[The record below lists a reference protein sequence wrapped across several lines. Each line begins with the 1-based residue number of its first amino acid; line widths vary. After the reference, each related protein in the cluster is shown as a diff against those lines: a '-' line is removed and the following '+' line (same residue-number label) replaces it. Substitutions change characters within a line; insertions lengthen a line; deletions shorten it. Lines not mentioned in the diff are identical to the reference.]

1 MGHRIRLGPIAIF
14 LAVVAVILSTL
25 AVLTVATSNADM
37 AMAKRFARV
46 TQIRYELET
55 DGEKF
60 LQEADE
66 KASEGTF
73 SAESL
78 EAEKTLKGTFVRT
91 ISKNGYKLRIEITD
105 PGDSGKCEVVSWKMT
120 KEWNADDPYT
130 GIWQGGGDVTD

>member
-46 TQIRYELET
+46 TQIRYELEAE
-55 DGEKF
+55 GEKY
-60 LQEADE
+60 LREVDE
-66 KASEGTF
+66 KAASGTVT
-73 SAESL
+73 AESV
-78 EAEKTLKGTFVRT
+78 EAEKTLSGTFVRT
-91 ISKNGYKLRIEITD
+91 ISRNGYKLKIEITD
-105 PGDSGKCEVVSWKMT
+105 PGNTGEYEVVGWKMT
-120 KEWNADDPYT
+120 KEWNAEDPYT